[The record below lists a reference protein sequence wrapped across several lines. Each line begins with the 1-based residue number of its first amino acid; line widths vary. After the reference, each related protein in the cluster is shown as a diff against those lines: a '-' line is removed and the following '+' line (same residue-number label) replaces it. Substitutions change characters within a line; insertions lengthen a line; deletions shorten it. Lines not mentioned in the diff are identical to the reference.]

1 MEKFISYIQSVISN
15 AQIENSYLEKF
26 CVPKSL
32 NKSDILLNIGQ
43 ICDYYYFV
51 NQGVL
56 RFFYFTED
64 GKECTSWVAFENYF
78 FTETES
84 YLKAVPSQYGII
96 ATEKTEILQ
105 IHKKHIDFLIEK
117 YDWFAKFLF
126 YNQQETILNLAKVIE
141 SFQNQSAKA
150 RYEELFKYPDF
161 IQKVKSKD
169 LASMLGMSKYSIS
182 RVRKKRWDDE

>member
-1 MEKFISYIQSVISN
+1 MDKFINYIQSVISDT
-15 AQIENSYLEKF
+15 QIENSHLEKF
-26 CVPKSL
+26 CVAKSL
-32 NKSDILLNIGQ
+32 NKSDILLDIGQ
-43 ICDYYYFV
+43 ICNYYYFV

-64 GKECTSWVAFENYF
+64 GKECARWVAFGNYF

-105 IHKKHIDFLIEK
+105 IHKNHIDFLIEK

-126 YNQQETILNLAKVIE
+126 YNQQETILNLTKVIE
-141 SFQNQSAKA
+141 SFQNQSIKD

-169 LASMLGMSKYSIS
+169 LASMLGMSKCSIS
-182 RVRKKRWDDE
+182 RIKK